1 MIVKKAAVMLEADDS
16 IQNLTRLHFSYV
28 HQTASVSGSSSGTW
42 CVMIIFVFILIFLFL
57 LLSLKSSCMSDEVFN
72 FVLKLFTPPDLVFTI
87 SYVGQYKPTNLSHL
101 ISLFFPFPLSL
112 SFSFHLTLVY
122 SIFSSEGEMDSPFS
136 RPLVLTRLGQYIME
150 VKVRK

>member
-87 SYVGQYKPTNLSHL
+87 SYVGQYNPKNLSNL
-101 ISLFFPFPLSL
+101 ISLFFPLPTFPLFL
-112 SFSFHLTLVY
+112 
-122 SIFSSEGEMDSPFS
+122 FSSYPCLLYFFFRGWNGFPFQSSSSTDPS
-136 RPLVLTRLGQYIME
+136 RPIHNGS
-150 VKVRK
+150 